1 MSKCFPNWWAAKWT
15 FDLWSIYEETHF
27 TLVLEGDER
36 LIWISKAGNKFK
48 PEFCWM
54 FPENLKA
61 WLHWM
66 ERGGSPE
73 LTCDRDHIGQTVRI
87 FILMYLCIFVL
98 VWNFLYLCI
107 CNWPGAFQSWHVT
120 GFTLDKQY
128 ARHKSNKKSTMQL
141 IRDDHRSQL
150 RLKSVDKMSLN
161 FPHKFW
167 HHVLFK
173 TWKLIPSSTKLFL
186 RSLPR
191 EPINQLDWDSWGMNE
206 KKDGK
211 KKRSFGI
218 LRKPV
223 ICNTDHMFV
232 NPYPSK
238 AKSMWIKIIN
248 MLVILSISNLIL
260 SSTKLFLRIMP
271 LSPI

>member
-66 ERGGSPE
+66 ERGAAQSWHVTGIT
-73 LTCDRDHIGQTVRI
+73 LDKQYVFLYWCICV
-87 FILMYLCIFVL
+87 FLCLYEF
-98 VWNFLYLCI
+98 FLYLCI

-191 EPINQLDWDSWGMNE
+191 EPINQLDWDSSGMNE

-211 KKRSFGI
+211 NFS
-218 LRKPV
+218 V
-223 ICNTDHMFV
+223 
-232 NPYPSK
+232 
-238 AKSMWIKIIN
+238 
-248 MLVILSISNLIL
+248 
-260 SSTKLFLRIMP
+260 
-271 LSPI
+271 